1 MQARLKS
8 RNVDLSSSSRMLL
21 IGLGA
26 SAAAGAALLLPIL
39 LYHHFVDSR
48 KSNALAALTFCCTLT
63 FALLLALLVPIDIM
77 LSSSTWSSSVET
89 TEEVNS
95 SMGPSVAEAAAAAH
109 ASNISSAFT
118 PAGAAAA
125 AAAAA
130 GWAALKSA
138 TLPLT
143 SEQLQRMYF
152 ILGLAAFSCC
162 FVLTPAA
169 IFYATESSK
178 RQAHDVDEYDS
189 PPCDVFFPTLKK
201 TCYFMLGLGVVL
213 LVLLALRPGMPS
225 PSFLKPGEAL
235 EEPWRVQEE
244 QQQRQQPRDIEKNN
258 VASLMAAAAAAASAA
273 AATATAAAA
282 QAAAAARRVDSE
294 AVQLYTAQLLGVQK
308 TAQVVWTVFGAY
320 GLVALPLKWL
330 RRGASTQ
337 QQQREVQQEI
347 ASFRD
352 QQRRLQSK
360 YAGNMSVMTF
370 KDKEKLEKLKAQQR
384 FCTERNYK
392 LQEAEQGRRPAYS
405 VLCRL
410 MLPFR
415 RTYPPTDLWLVCCWL
430 LLLLFGGLCGLL
442 EILPRCLEVH
452 KGTSELKQHMQSV
465 RGGGSS
471 PQVLLLLSALLA
483 HHILAAGLCIFT
495 VPPQYASFGNQTF
508 VPQNGS
514 DAISCSLHAAAAGNA
529 CRPTI
534 FAAALSRVAF
544 ASPMLATILYCSNWA
559 FLVVAVSCLVHFA
572 FFRWRPPNVFK
583 PQQCSRSA
591 EDLEDMAAVD
601 ESARLLGV

>member
-1 MQARLKS
+1 
-8 RNVDLSSSSRMLL
+8 
-21 IGLGA
+21 
-26 SAAAGAALLLPIL
+26 
-39 LYHHFVDSR
+39 
-48 KSNALAALTFCCTLT
+48 
-63 FALLLALLVPIDIM
+63 M
-77 LSSSTWSSSVET
+77 LSSSTWSSSAET
-89 TEEVNS
+89 TEEVHS
-95 SMGPSVAEAAAAAH
+95 SLGPSVAEAAAAAH
-109 ASNISSAFT
+109 ASNASSAFT
-118 PAGAAAA
+118 PPAAAAA

-143 SEQLQRMYF
+143 TEHLQRMYL
-152 ILGLAAFSCC
+152 ILGLAAFFCC

-169 IFYATESSK
+169 IFYAIESDK
-178 RQAHDVDEYDS
+178 RQAHDVDDYDS

-201 TCYFMLGLGVVL
+201 SCYFMLGLGAVL

-225 PSFLKPGEAL
+225 PSFLKPEKAL
-235 EEPWRVQEE
+235 EEPRQTEVE
-244 QQQRQQPRDIEKNN
+244 QQQQQPNGFAKNN
-258 VASLMAAAAAAASAA
+258 VAGIVAAAAAAASAA
-273 AATATAAAA
+273 ASTATAAAA
-282 QAAAAARRVDSE
+282 RAAAAARRVDSE

-308 TAQVVWTVFGAY
+308 TGNGFWPTYMNGPTGAVWLVFGCAAQAVWTVFGAF
-320 GLVALPLKWL
+320 GLVALPFKWL
-330 RRGASTQ
+330 RRYASTQ
-337 QQQREVQQEI
+337 QQQREVQREI
-347 ASFRD
+347 ASLRD

-360 YAGNMSVMTF
+360 YAGNMSAMTF

-410 MLPFR
+410 LLPFR
-415 RTYPPTDLWLVCCWL
+415 RTVGLSLLAL
-430 LLLLFGGLCGLL
+430 LLLMLVSLGTVLVRRLANSQCGWRCGFAAPGSESPPTPADTTLMLL
-442 EILPRCLEVH
+442 
-452 KGTSELKQHMQSV
+452 
-465 RGGGSS
+465 SS
-471 PQVLLLLSALLA
+471 VLLLLSALLA
-483 HHILAAGLCIFT
+483 HHVLAAGLCIFT
-495 VPPQYASFGNQTF
+495 VAPQYASFGNQTF

-544 ASPMLATILYCSNWA
+544 ASPMLATILYCSDWA
-559 FLVVAVSCLVHFA
+559 FLAVAISCLVYFV
-572 FFRWRPPNVFK
+572 FFRWRSPSASKSN
-583 PQQCSRSA
+583 QSSRSA